1 MTPQRGDKVSRMSSP
16 TARFTRPFYVR
27 WGDMDLN
34 AHMKNT
40 SYLDICPDVR
50 MMFFA
55 ENGFSLRE
63 FERLRIGPVILRD
76 ELDYHREL
84 KLLDAFTVDLVLAG
98 LSEDGSRFRIRNHFV
113 REDGKTAARVTS
125 TGGWLDLDARRLVV
139 PPDDLLQ
146 VLLSM
151 PRSEDFETLPTSSR
165 L

>member
-1 MTPQRGDKVSRMSSP
+1 MATP
-16 TARFTRPFYVR
+16 TARFTRTFHVR
-27 WGDMDLN
+27 WGDIDLN

-40 SYLDICPDVR
+40 AYLDICPDVR

-55 ENGFSLRE
+55 ENGFSMRD

-76 ELDYHREL
+76 ELDYTREL
-84 KLLDAFTVDLVLAG
+84 MLLEPFTVDLVLAG
-98 LSEDGSRFRIRNHFV
+98 VSQDGSRFRIRNHFV

-125 TGGWLDLDARRLVV
+125 TGGWLALDARKLTV
-139 PPDDLLQ
+139 PPERLLQ

-151 PRSEDFETLPTSSR
+151 PRNDEFEDLPSGR

>member
-1 MTPQRGDKVSRMSSP
+1 MTSP
-16 TARFTRPFYVR
+16 TDRFTRTFYVR
-27 WGDMDLN
+27 WGDIDLN

-40 SYLDICPDVR
+40 AYLDICPDVR

-55 ENGFSLRE
+55 ANGFSMRE

-84 KLLDAFTVDLVLAG
+84 KLLDPFTVDLVLAG
-98 LSEDGSRFRIRNHFV
+98 LSEDGSRFRIRNTFV

-125 TGGWLDLDARRLVV
+125 TGGWLALDARKLVA
-139 PPDDLLQ
+139 PPDPLRQALLA
-146 VLLSM
+146 M
-151 PRSEDFETLPTSSR
+151 PRSDDFETLQISSR